1 MPSIITDDMVKDLC
15 SMSRP
20 IPIGSM
26 GFLSPNNK
34 KGFTPNYIKRGRVG
48 IKPVALPA
56 YAPASVASLIKST
69 CELSKL
75 DKEVVTEYIENQ
87 IAERNPIASDLG
99 VEAFYEADDAY
110 EGEMVLDDD
119 VVYEEPIGSA
129 SEAPIELFDQDTQ
142 TTASELADTKPL
154 RKGKDE
160 EGNVIMANPK
170 RFESAGDDPVMPK
183 DNEREYGTGDLDVN
197 KPRAGQ
203 GGFVGRPR
211 GSGTLRG
218 SGDKPR
224 TRAAAAAEEEDE
236 NIKLRL
242 RSADGEY

>member
-20 IPIGSM
+20 IPVGSM
-26 GFLSPNNK
+26 GFLSPSNK
-34 KGFTPNYIKRGRVG
+34 VGFKPNYIKRGRLG
-48 IKPVALPA
+48 IKPIALPV

-75 DKEVVTEYIENQ
+75 DKEVVTEYVENQ
-87 IAERNPIASDLG
+87 IAERNPIAADLG
-99 VEAFYEADDAY
+99 VEAFYEADVGY
-110 EGEMVLDDD
+110 EGET
-119 VVYEEPIGSA
+119 VYEEPTGSA

-197 KPRAGQ
+197 NPRAGQ

-218 SGDKPR
+218 SGDTQ
-224 TRAAAAAEEEDE
+224 TR
-236 NIKLRL
+236 R
-242 RSADGEY
+242 ADGEPEL

>member
-1 MPSIITDDMVKDLC
+1 MTSISIITDEMVKDMC

-20 IPIGSM
+20 IPMGSM

-34 KGFTPNYIKRGRVG
+34 VGFKPNYIKRGRLG
-48 IKPVALPA
+48 IKPVVLPV

-75 DKEVVTEYIENQ
+75 DKEVVTEYVENQ
-87 IAERNPIASDLG
+87 IAERNPVAADLG
-99 VEAFYEADDAY
+99 VEAFYEADVDY
-110 EGEMVLDDD
+110 EGEME
-119 VVYEEPIGSA
+119 YEEPTGSA
-129 SEAPIELFDQDTQ
+129 SETPIELFDQDTQ

-154 RKGKDE
+154 RKGQDE
-160 EGNVIMANPK
+160 EGAVIMANPK

-183 DNEREYGTGDLDVN
+183 DNEREFATGDLDVN

-218 SGDKPR
+218 SGDTQSR
-224 TRAAAAAEEEDE
+224 R
-236 NIKLRL
+236 
-242 RSADGEY
+242 ADGQPE

>member
-34 KGFTPNYIKRGRVG
+34 VGFKPNYIKRGRLG
-48 IKPVALPA
+48 IKPVALPV
-56 YAPASVASLIKST
+56 YAPANVASLIKST

-75 DKEVVTEYIENQ
+75 DKEVVTEYVENQ
-87 IAERNPIASDLG
+87 IAERNPVAADLG
-99 VEAFYEADDAY
+99 VEAFYEADVDY
-110 EGEMVLDDD
+110 EGEME
-119 VVYEEPIGSA
+119 YEEPTGSA
-129 SEAPIELFDQDTQ
+129 SETPIELFDQDTQ

-160 EGNVIMANPK
+160 EGTVIMANPK

-183 DNEREYGTGDLDVN
+183 DNERDFGTGSSDVN
-197 KPRAGQ
+197 NVRAGQ

-218 SGDKPR
+218 SGDTQ
-224 TRAAAAAEEEDE
+224 TR
-236 NIKLRL
+236 R
-242 RSADGEY
+242 ADGEPEL

>member
-1 MPSIITDDMVKDLC
+1 MSSIITDEMVKDLC

-20 IPIGSM
+20 IPMGSM

-34 KGFTPNYIKRGRVG
+34 VGFKPNYIKRGRLG
-48 IKPVALPA
+48 IKPVVLPV

-75 DKEVVTEYIENQ
+75 DKVLVTEYVENQ
-87 IAERNPIASDLG
+87 IAERNPVAADLG
-99 VEAFYEADDAY
+99 VEAFYEADVDY
-110 EGEMVLDDD
+110 EGEMVADED
-119 VVYEEPIGSA
+119 VEYEEPIGSA
-129 SEAPIELFDQDTQ
+129 SETPIELFDQDTQ

-160 EGNVIMANPK
+160 EGAVIMANPK
-170 RFESAGDDPVMPK
+170 RFQSAGDDPVMPK
-183 DNEREYGTGDLDVN
+183 DNEREFGTGDLDVN
-197 KPRAGQ
+197 KARAGQ

-218 SGDKPR
+218 SGDTQSR
-224 TRAAAAAEEEDE
+224 R
-236 NIKLRL
+236 
-242 RSADGEY
+242 ADGQPEL

>member
-34 KGFTPNYIKRGRVG
+34 VGFKPNYIKRGRLG
-48 IKPVALPA
+48 IKPVALPVD
-56 YAPASVASLIKST
+56 APASVASLIKST

-75 DKEVVTEYIENQ
+75 DKEVVTEYVENQ
-87 IAERNPIASDLG
+87 IAERNPVAADLG
-99 VEAFYEADDAY
+99 VEAFYEADVDY
-110 EGEMVLDDD
+110 EGEME
-119 VVYEEPIGSA
+119 YEEPTGSA
-129 SEAPIELFDQDTQ
+129 SETPIELFDQDTQ

-160 EGNVIMANPK
+160 EGRVMYTDPS
-170 RFESAGDDPVMPK
+170 RFESAGSDPVMPK
-183 DNEREYGTGDLDVN
+183 DNERDFGTGNIDVN
-197 KPRAGQ
+197 NVRAGQ

-218 SGDKPR
+218 SGDSQ
-224 TRAAAAAEEEDE
+224 TR
-236 NIKLRL
+236 R
-242 RSADGEY
+242 ADGEPEL

>member
-26 GFLSPNNK
+26 GFLSPSNK
-34 KGFTPNYIKRGRVG
+34 VGFKPNYIKRGRLG
-48 IKPVALPA
+48 IKPIALPV

-75 DKEVVTEYIENQ
+75 DKEVVTEYVENQ
-87 IAERNPIASDLG
+87 IAERKSVAVDLG
-99 VEAFYEADDAY
+99 VEAFYGADVAY
-110 EGEMVLDDD
+110 EGEMVLDED
-119 VVYEEPIGSA
+119 VEDVEYEEPIGSA

-160 EGNVIMANPK
+160 EGRVMYTNPK
-170 RFESAGDDPVMPK
+170 SFQSAGDDPVMPK

-218 SGDKPR
+218 SGDTQSR
-224 TRAAAAAEEEDE
+224 R
-236 NIKLRL
+236 
-242 RSADGEY
+242 ADGQPEL

>member
-34 KGFTPNYIKRGRVG
+34 VGFKPNYIKRGRLG
-48 IKPVALPA
+48 IKPVALPV

-75 DKEVVTEYIENQ
+75 DKEVVTEYVENQ
-87 IAERNPIASDLG
+87 IAERNPVAADLG
-99 VEAFYEADDAY
+99 VEAFYEADVDY
-110 EGEMVLDDD
+110 EGEME
-119 VVYEEPIGSA
+119 YEEPTGSA
-129 SEAPIELFDQDTQ
+129 SETPIELFDQDTQ

-160 EGNVIMANPK
+160 EGRVMYTDPS
-170 RFESAGDDPVMPK
+170 RFESAGSDPVMPK
-183 DNEREYGTGDLDVN
+183 DNERDFGTGNIDVN
-197 KPRAGQ
+197 NVRAGQ

-218 SGDKPR
+218 SGDSQ
-224 TRAAAAAEEEDE
+224 TR
-236 NIKLRL
+236 R
-242 RSADGEY
+242 ADGEPEL